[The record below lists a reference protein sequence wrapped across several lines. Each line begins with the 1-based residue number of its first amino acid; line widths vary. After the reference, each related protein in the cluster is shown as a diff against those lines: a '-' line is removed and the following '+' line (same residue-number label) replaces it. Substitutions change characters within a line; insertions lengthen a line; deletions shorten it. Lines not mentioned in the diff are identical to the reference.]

1 MEKIINLLH
10 GIEEQAKDILEGAA
24 EKKSKIYENYQK
36 EFKKLDNAAQKATEE
51 KLDKLRREMNEE
63 IGSEHQ
69 MLVKALDEE
78 LSQLESNYR
87 KNHDKMAEA
96 MLEKITGV

>member
-10 GIEEQAKDILEGAA
+10 GIEMQAEDILEEAA

-36 EFKKLDNAAQKATEE
+36 ELKRLDDAAQEATEE
-51 KLDKLRREMNEE
+51 KLNKLRREMNEE

-69 MLVKALDEE
+69 MLVKTLDEE

-87 KNHDKMAEA
+87 KNCDKMAET
-96 MLEKITGV
+96 MLERITGV